1 MPTAPVMEDIIG
13 LFSYNCPDY
22 LRWPELS
29 QDVFGDGGDLD
40 YLGYRGNCLTD
51 RLTGL
56 IVPRS
61 ATLIIQNNRGKPVF
75 GLRQTSTFY

>member
-1 MPTAPVMEDIIG
+1 MC
-13 LFSYNCPDY
+13 S
-22 LRWPELS
+22 
-29 QDVFGDGGDLD
+29 GDGGDLD

-61 ATLIIQNNRGKPVF
+61 ATLIIENNRENQSLDYGRLPLSINLTTQKKKMK
-75 GLRQTSTFY
+75 Y